1 MSGNANAARLASAG
15 PGPAWS
21 RMAPP
26 APAASDRPLRHWEAR
41 TETGWLWSPG
51 RGIRGADRR
60 PLQPPGPVGTRRR
73 REPPPPPLTPPSF
86 WRKSGR
92 QPSCR
97 TWWEQSDRHPSGHK
111 PKGVAHVCSR
121 CPLKHLFHLQA
132 LACPAPYLEAS
143 VLRHRDD
150 DVSLPRAK
158 LRCSHGAL
166 VPLQLSECRL
176 TLGVREGRSVSVCSG
191 H

>member
-1 MSGNANAARLASAG
+1 MALVARARH
-15 PGPAWS
+15 S
-21 RMAPP
+21 RSRPP
-26 APAASDRPLRHWEAR
+26 ATPASWPCRDKTAPRAS
-41 TETGWLWSPG
+41 
-51 RGIRGADRR
+51 
-60 PLQPPGPVGTRRR
+60 
-73 REPPPPPLTPPSF
+73 PPPLTPPSF

-111 PKGVAHVCSR
+111 TKGVAHVCSR

-176 TLGVREGRSVSVCSG
+176 TLGVREGRSVSMCSG

>member
-1 MSGNANAARLASAG
+1 MPLKAPVSPTSAG
-15 PGPAWS
+15 
-21 RMAPP
+21 M
-26 APAASDRPLRHWEAR
+26 
-41 TETGWLWSPG
+41 
-51 RGIRGADRR
+51 
-60 PLQPPGPVGTRRR
+60 
-73 REPPPPPLTPPSF
+73 
-86 WRKSGR
+86 
-92 QPSCR
+92 
-97 TWWEQSDRHPSGHK
+97 
-111 PKGVAHVCSR
+111 
-121 CPLKHLFHLQA
+121 
-132 LACPAPYLEAS
+132 PAPYLEAS